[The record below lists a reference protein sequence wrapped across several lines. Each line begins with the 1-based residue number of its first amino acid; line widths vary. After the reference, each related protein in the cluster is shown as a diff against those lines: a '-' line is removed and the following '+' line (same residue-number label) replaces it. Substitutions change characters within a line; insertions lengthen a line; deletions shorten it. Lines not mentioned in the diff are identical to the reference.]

1 MYQLLVDQKNDQ
13 KEKMVKMYPSPIDQ
27 KQKMT
32 KIYLFLIDQLTKK
45 GEKMQGFIIE
55 NISNLYQIK
64 NDNKVYEATAR
75 GKFKKDD
82 ITPVVGDFVQFEIV
96 DEENK
101 KAVITEIE
109 ERKVYIKR
117 PKLANIT
124 QLIFVLSSKEPKP
137 DLLMLDKQLAFAE
150 FLNIKSVIILNK
162 IDLDKKHE
170 FAQIENT
177 YKKIGYKV
185 LQTNAK
191 EKIGIEELK
200 KVMQNEVNAFSGN
213 SGVGKSTLINGIFKE
228 DITQEGE
235 ISKKN
240 KRGKNTTTAIKMY
253 EIEKNTWIADTPG
266 FSTFE
271 IEEID
276 SKDLD
281 KYFKEFQ
288 NELVNCEF
296 IGCTHIK
303 EQNCGIKKAVE
314 EGRIDVGRYERF
326 CKIYEELK
334 EKERRKKW

>member
-177 YKKIGYKV
+177 YRKIGYKV

-271 IEEID
+271 IGEID

>member
-1 MYQLLVDQKNDQ
+1 
-13 KEKMVKMYPSPIDQ
+13 
-27 KQKMT
+27 
-32 KIYLFLIDQLTKK
+32 
-45 GEKMQGFIIE
+45 MQGFIIE

-64 NDNKVYEATAR
+64 NENKVYEATAR

-170 FAQIENT
+170 FTQIENKN
-177 YKKIGYKV
+177 KKIGNKV

-200 KVMQNEVNAFSGN
+200 EVMQNEVNAFSGN
-213 SGVGKSTLINGIFKE
+213 SGVGKSTLINGIFK
-228 DITQEGE
+228 DNITQEGE
-235 ISKKN
+235 ISNRN

-253 EIEKNTWIADTPG
+253 ELEKNTWIADTPG

-271 IEEID
+271 IEEIE

-288 NELVNCEF
+288 DKLVNCEF

-303 EQNCGIKKAVE
+303 EQNCGIKNAVE
-314 EGRIDVGRYERF
+314 EGRINVGRYERF

-334 EKERRKKW
+334 EKEKRKKW